1 MKISMS
7 VIACALL
14 VIAST
19 GCSRSTVFRSRH
31 ATTQSEVV
39 YTQASSSS
47 SETVAES
54 SGSGAPMVNDVTFDS
69 EISSAKV
76 ALVDFNA
83 RWCGPC
89 RKMGPVIDALA
100 SEMAGE
106 AKVMKCDIDESSQT
120 ADKFDVHSIPCLIVF
135 KDGKEVERH
144 YGVHSR
150 DEVRAWIS
158 AGSGDHSVSLAQ

>member
-1 MKISMS
+1 MKYASS

-14 VIAST
+14 VLAST
-19 GCSRSTVFRSRH
+19 GCSRSSVFRSRH
-31 ATTQSEVV
+31 TATQSEVV
-39 YTQASSSS
+39 YTQSSS
-47 SETVAES
+47 ES
-54 SGSGAPMVNDVTFDS
+54 SGSSNGAAMVNDVTFENEVS
-69 EISSAKV
+69 TAKV

-89 RKMGPVIDALA
+89 RRMGPVIDALA

-144 YGVHSR
+144 YGVHTR
-150 DEVRAWIS
+150 EEVKGWLAT
-158 AGSGDHSVSLAQ
+158 GDHSVSLAQ